1 MAHIKHV
8 ACTISICPNP
18 MMSYTLIRCRYDI
31 IYLLSTVHETH
42 FIYLMLMYIIP
53 FVLSIKVLFI
63 SIKES
68 KKMKMLTKSDVVNVY
83 LDFVVNLKVDGR
95 YNNQ

>member
-1 MAHIKHV
+1 
-8 ACTISICPNP
+8 
-18 MMSYTLIRCRYDI
+18 
-31 IYLLSTVHETH
+31 
-42 FIYLMLMYIIP
+42 MLMFIFP

-68 KKMKMLTKSDVVNVY
+68 NKMKILTKSDMVNVY

>member
-1 MAHIKHV
+1 
-8 ACTISICPNP
+8 
-18 MMSYTLIRCRYDI
+18 
-31 IYLLSTVHETH
+31 
-42 FIYLMLMYIIP
+42 MLMFIFP

-68 KKMKMLTKSDVVNVY
+68 NKMKILTKSDMVNVY
-83 LDFVVNLKVDGR
+83 LDFFVNLKVDGR

>member
-1 MAHIKHV
+1 
-8 ACTISICPNP
+8 
-18 MMSYTLIRCRYDI
+18 MMIIHLFKRLSHTLIRCRYDV
-31 IYLLSTVHETH
+31 IYLLYMKHTLS
-42 FIYLMLMYIIP
+42 YLMLMYIIP

>member
-1 MAHIKHV
+1 M
-8 ACTISICPNP
+8 
-18 MMSYTLIRCRYDI
+18 L
-31 IYLLSTVHETH
+31 YLLFVPIPCIMIICLKDCNIDTLYVIHEAH
-42 FIYLMLMYIIP
+42 FIYLMLMFIFP

-68 KKMKMLTKSDVVNVY
+68 NKMKILTKSDMVNVY

>member
-1 MAHIKHV
+1 MYI
-8 ACTISICPNP
+8 CTLYIN
-18 MMSYTLIRCRYDI
+18 
-31 IYLLSTVHETH
+31 
-42 FIYLMLMYIIP
+42 IIP

-68 KKMKMLTKSDVVNVY
+68 KKMKLLTKSDVVNVY